1 MDVAEL
7 ATEDDTS
14 EIDAAVL
21 RVRNSDLRRGSGR
34 SAYRCEGCG
43 DAIPEDQRQES
54 PGIEHCFDCID
65 ALEHLATR
73 GFE

>member
-1 MDVAEL
+1 MDVAEP
-7 ATEDDTS
+7 ATDDEISDS
-14 EIDAAVL
+14 EL

-34 SAYRCEGCG
+34 SVYRCEECG
-43 DAIPEDQRQES
+43 DAIPEDQRQDN

-65 ALEHLATR
+65 GLEHLASR